1 MSRIPLYA
9 YEWRGEGKKNIMAVY
24 GQTSTPTN
32 SFSNN
37 KKVKLIAANV
47 ADARVFTKAS
57 VSKMSQSEFAGKKFG
72 KSYTLYIPGKPKVV
86 NGVVADPSDITEI
99 ETSVYLD
106 NDNVS
111 AELGPWQRLG
121 DIESFQQEIAGPWA
135 TTLAREQ
142 EKKIVKKEIFKGLS
156 AVVAPKTSAALDGAD
171 YGVLGK
177 ATAKLRKLALSSELI
192 GFLDPDVEAEI
203 STKAIANKFITSD
216 SQFMKLYG
224 ENAIG
229 KYATAG
235 WVESPDLPQFKTAA
249 SAYTG
254 SITLGTAAEDS
265 QGNALG
271 FAPITQISGT
281 NLVAGD
287 MFTVAGLKMVDTS
300 GIQTDVPVQIIVL
313 STNAAGTVGYINPL
327 RITFDGKAYGNPN
340 AWVAAGTESLTLV
353 AGLKNDTTYYVGEV
367 RAKDALAYDTYQ
379 FDNLPGSDDEMVSSV
394 GGSSVKM
401 RIFGDGTNLNKLVR
415 IDSAYAAALYE
426 PRNAVVLYFE
436 A

>member
-1 MSRIPLYA
+1 MA
-9 YEWRGEGKKNIMAVY
+9 WRRKEKIMAVY
-24 GQTSTPTN
+24 GTTSTPTN
-32 SFSNN
+32 TFANN
-37 KKVKLIAANV
+37 KKVKLVAANV

-72 KSYTLYIPGKPKVV
+72 RSYTLYIPGKPKVV
-86 NGVVADPSDITEI
+86 NGVVADPSDVTEI
-99 ETSVYLD
+99 ETQVYLD

-111 AELGPWQRLG
+111 NELGPWQRLG
-121 DIESFQQEIAGPWA
+121 DIESFQEEIAGPWA
-135 TTLAREQ
+135 TTLARSQ
-142 EKKIVKKEIFKGLS
+142 EKKIIKNEIFKALS

-171 YGVLGK
+171 YAVLGK
-177 ATAKLRKLALSSELI
+177 ATAKLRKLANSSELV

-203 STKAIANKFITSD
+203 SSKAIASKFITSD
-216 SQFMKLYG
+216 YQFMKLYG

-235 WVESPDLPQFKTAA
+235 WVETPDLPQITTHA

-254 SITLGTAAEDS
+254 SITLGTAVEDS

-271 FAPITQISGT
+271 FEPITQISGT

-287 MFTVAGLKMVDTS
+287 MFTVAGLKMVDNS

-313 STNAAGTVGYINPL
+313 STNEAGTVGYINPL

-340 AWVAAGTESLTLV
+340 ACVAAGTESLTLV
-353 AGLKNDTTYYVGEV
+353 AGLKNNATYYIAEV

-379 FDNLPGSDDEMVSSV
+379 FDQLPGSDEEQVASV

-401 RIFGDGTNLNKLVR
+401 RIFGDGTNLHKLIR
-415 IDSAYAAALYE
+415 IDSAYAAAIYE
-426 PRNAVVLYFE
+426 PRNAVVIYIE

>member
-1 MSRIPLYA
+1 
-9 YEWRGEGKKNIMAVY
+9 MAVY
-24 GQTSTPTN
+24 GTTSTPTN

-37 KKVKLIAANV
+37 KKVKLIAANI

-57 VSKMSQSEFAGKKFG
+57 VSKLSQSEFAGKKYG
-72 KSYTLYIPGKPKVV
+72 RSYTLYIPGAPKVQ
-86 NGVVADPSDITEI
+86 NGVVANPSDIVEI
-99 ETSVYLD
+99 ETNVTLD

-121 DIESFQQEIAGPWA
+121 DIESFQDEIGGPWA
-135 TTLAREQ
+135 RTLAREQ
-142 EKKIVKKEIFKGLS
+142 EKKIVKKEIFKALS
-156 AVVAPKTSAALDGAD
+156 AVVAPKTSASLDGAD

-177 ATAKLRKLALSSELI
+177 ATAKLRKLALGSELV

-203 STKAIANKFITSD
+203 SSKAIASKFITND
-216 SQFMKLYG
+216 AQFMKLYG

-235 WVESPDLPQFKTAA
+235 WVESPDLPQIHTAG

-254 SITLGTAAEDS
+254 SISLGTPVEDADH
-265 QGNALG
+265 NVLG
-271 FAPITQISGT
+271 FEPITQISGT
-281 NLVAGD
+281 NLVPGD
-287 MFTVAGLKMVDTS
+287 MFTVAGLNMVDTS
-300 GIQTDVPVQIIVL
+300 GVQTDVPVQIIVL
-313 STNAAGTVGYINPL
+313 STNAADTVGQISPL
-327 RITFDGKAYGNPN
+327 RITIDGKAYGNPN

-353 AGLKNDTTYYVGEV
+353 AGLKADTTYLIAEV

-379 FDNLPGSDDEMVSSV
+379 FDSLPGSDEEMVATV

-415 IDSAYAAALYE
+415 VDSSYACSLYE
-426 PRNAVVLYFE
+426 PRNAVVIYIE

>member
-1 MSRIPLYA
+1 VARRK
-9 YEWRGEGKKNIMAVY
+9 EKIMAQFY
-24 GQTSTPTN
+24 GQVGSATTPTN
-32 SFSNN
+32 TFANN
-37 KKVKLIAANV
+37 KKVKLVAANV

-72 KSYTLYIPGKPKVV
+72 RSYTLYIPGKPKVV
-86 NGVVADPSDITEI
+86 NGVVADPSDVTEI
-99 ETSVYLD
+99 ETQVYLD

-111 AELGPWQRLG
+111 NELGPWQRLG

-135 TTLAREQ
+135 TSLARDQ
-142 EKKIVKKEIFKGLS
+142 EKKIVKHEIFKAMG

-171 YGVLGK
+171 YSMLGK
-177 ATAKLRKLALSSELI
+177 ATAKLRKLALSSELV

-203 STKAIANKFITSD
+203 SDKAISNKFITSD

-224 ENAIG
+224 ENSIG

-235 WVESPDLPQFKTAA
+235 WVETPDLPQIKTKA

-254 SITLGTAAEDS
+254 SITLGTAAEDGN
-265 QGNALG
+265 GNALG

-313 STNAAGTVGYINPL
+313 STNDAGTVGYINPL

-340 AWVAAGTESLTLV
+340 AWVAADTESLTLV
-353 AGLKNDTTYYVGEV
+353 AGLKANTTYQICEV

-379 FDNLPGSDDEMVSSV
+379 FDSLPGSDEEQVATV

-401 RIFGDGTNLNKLVR
+401 RIFGDGTNLNKLIR
-415 IDSAYAAALYE
+415 LDSAYAAAIYE
-426 PRNAVVLYFE
+426 PRNCVVIYVE
-436 A
+436 M

>member
-1 MSRIPLYA
+1 
-9 YEWRGEGKKNIMAVY
+9 MAVY
-24 GQTSTPTN
+24 GTTSTPTN
-32 SFSNN
+32 TFANN
-37 KKVKLIAANV
+37 KKVKLVAANV

-72 KSYTLYIPGKPKVV
+72 RSYTLYIPGKPKVV
-86 NGVVADPSDITEI
+86 NGVVADPSDVTEI
-99 ETSVYLD
+99 ETQVYLD

-111 AELGPWQRLG
+111 NELGPWQRLG
-121 DIESFQQEIAGPWA
+121 DIESFQEEIAGPWA
-135 TTLAREQ
+135 TTLARSQ
-142 EKKIVKKEIFKGLS
+142 EKKIIKNEIFKALS

-171 YGVLGK
+171 YAVLGK
-177 ATAKLRKLALSSELI
+177 ATAKLRKLANSSELV

-203 STKAIANKFITSD
+203 SSKAIASKFITSD

-235 WVESPDLPQFKTAA
+235 WVETPDLPQITTHA

-254 SITLGTAAEDS
+254 SITLGTAVEDS

-271 FAPITQISGT
+271 FEPITQISGT

-287 MFTVAGLKMVDTS
+287 MFTVAGLKMVDNS

-313 STNAAGTVGYINPL
+313 STNQAGTVGYISPL
-327 RITFDGKAYGNPN
+327 RITFDGKAFGNPN

-353 AGLKNDTTYYVGEV
+353 AGLKNNATYYVAEV

-379 FDNLPGSDDEMVSSV
+379 FDSLPGSDEEQVATV

-401 RIFGDGTNLNKLVR
+401 RIFGDGTNLNKLIR
-415 IDSAYAAALYE
+415 IDSAYAAAIYE
-426 PRNAVVLYFE
+426 PRNAVVIYIE

>member
-1 MSRIPLYA
+1 
-9 YEWRGEGKKNIMAVY
+9 MAIY

-57 VSKMSQSEFAGKKFG
+57 VSKMSQSEFAGKKYG
-72 KSYTLYIPGKPKVV
+72 KSYNLYIPGKPKVV

-99 ETSVYLD
+99 ETQVMLD

-121 DIESFQQEIAGPWA
+121 DIEDFQEQIAGPWA

-142 EKKIVKKEIFKGLS
+142 EKKIVKNEIFKAMS
-156 AVVAPKTSAALDGAD
+156 AVVAPKTTSSLDGAD
-171 YGVLGK
+171 YGVLSK
-177 ATAKLRKLALSSELI
+177 ATAKLRKLALSSELV
-192 GFLDPDVEAEI
+192 GFLDPDVEGEI
-203 STKAIANKFITSD
+203 SSKAVSSKFVTND
-216 SQFMKLYG
+216 GTFMKLYG

-235 WVESPDLPQFKTAA
+235 WVETPDLPQITTNA

-254 SITLGTAAEDS
+254 SITLGDAVTDS
-265 QGNALG
+265 EGNALG
-271 FAPITQISGT
+271 FAEVKQISGT

-327 RITFDGKAYGNPN
+327 RITLDGKAYNNPN
-340 AWVAAGTESLTLV
+340 AWVATGTTTLSLV
-353 AGLKNDTTYYVGEV
+353 AGLTNGKTYQICEV
-367 RAKDALAYDTYQ
+367 RTKDALAYDTYQ
-379 FDNLPGSDDEMVSSV
+379 FDNLPGSDDEMVGTV

-415 IDSAYAAALYE
+415 IDSAYAASLYE
-426 PRNAVVLYFE
+426 PRNAVVIYIE
-436 A
+436 M

>member
-1 MSRIPLYA
+1 MA
-9 YEWRGEGKKNIMAVY
+9 WRRKEKIMAVY
-24 GQTSTPTN
+24 GTTSTPTN
-32 SFSNN
+32 TFANN
-37 KKVKLIAANV
+37 KKVKLVAANV

-72 KSYTLYIPGKPKVV
+72 RSYTLYIPGKPKVV
-86 NGVVADPSDITEI
+86 NGVVADPSDVTEI
-99 ETSVYLD
+99 ETQVDLD

-111 AELGPWQRLG
+111 NELGPWQRLG
-121 DIESFQQEIAGPWA
+121 DIESFQEEIAGPWA
-135 TTLAREQ
+135 TTLARSQ
-142 EKKIVKKEIFKGLS
+142 EKKIIKNEIFKALS

-171 YGVLGK
+171 YAVLGK
-177 ATAKLRKLALSSELI
+177 ATAKLRKLANSSELV

-203 STKAIANKFITSD
+203 SSKAIASKFITSD

-235 WVESPDLPQFKTAA
+235 WVETPDLPQITTHA

-254 SITLGTAAEDS
+254 SITLGTAVEDS

-271 FAPITQISGT
+271 FEPITQISGT

-287 MFTVAGLKMVDTS
+287 MFTVAGLKMVDNS

-313 STNAAGTVGYINPL
+313 STNEAGTVGYINPL

-353 AGLKNDTTYYVGEV
+353 AGLKNNATYYIAEV

-379 FDNLPGSDDEMVSSV
+379 FDQLPGSDEEQVASV

-401 RIFGDGTNLNKLVR
+401 RIFGDGTNLNKLIR
-415 IDSAYAAALYE
+415 IDSAYAAAIYE
-426 PRNAVVLYFE
+426 PRNAVVIYIE

>member
-1 MSRIPLYA
+1 
-9 YEWRGEGKKNIMAVY
+9 MAVY
-24 GQTSTPTN
+24 GTTSTPTN
-32 SFSNN
+32 TFANN
-37 KKVKLIAANV
+37 KKVKLVAANV

-72 KSYTLYIPGKPKVV
+72 RSYTLYIPGKPKVV
-86 NGVVADPSDITEI
+86 NGVVADPSDVTEI
-99 ETSVYLD
+99 ETQVYLD

-111 AELGPWQRLG
+111 NELGPWQRLG
-121 DIESFQQEIAGPWA
+121 DIESFQEEIAGPWA
-135 TTLAREQ
+135 TTLARSQ
-142 EKKIVKKEIFKGLS
+142 EKKIIKNEIFKALS

-171 YGVLGK
+171 YAVLGK
-177 ATAKLRKLALSSELI
+177 ATAKLRKLANSSELV

-203 STKAIANKFITSD
+203 SSKAIASKFITSD

-235 WVESPDLPQFKTAA
+235 WVETPDLPQITTAS

-254 SITLGTAAEDS
+254 SITLGTAVEDS

-271 FAPITQISGT
+271 FEPITQISGT

-287 MFTVAGLKMVDTS
+287 MFTVAGLKMVDNS

-313 STNAAGTVGYINPL
+313 STNQAGTVGYISPL

-353 AGLKNDTTYYVGEV
+353 AGLKNNATYYIAEV

-379 FDNLPGSDDEMVSSV
+379 FDSLPGSDEEQVASV

-401 RIFGDGTNLNKLVR
+401 RIFGDGTNLNKLIR
-415 IDSAYAAALYE
+415 IDSAYAAAIYE
-426 PRNAVVLYFE
+426 PRNAVVIYIE

>member
-1 MSRIPLYA
+1 
-9 YEWRGEGKKNIMAVY
+9 MAVY
-24 GQTSTPTN
+24 GTTSTPTN
-32 SFSNN
+32 TFANN
-37 KKVKLIAANV
+37 KKVKLVAANI
-47 ADARVFTKAS
+47 ADGRVFTKAS

-72 KSYTLYIPGKPKVV
+72 RSYTLYIPGKPKVV
-86 NGVVADPSDITEI
+86 NGVVADPSDVTEI
-99 ETSVYLD
+99 ETQVYLD

-111 AELGPWQRLG
+111 NELGPWQRLG
-121 DIESFQQEIAGPWA
+121 DIESFQEQIAGPWA
-135 TTLAREQ
+135 DALVRTQ
-142 EKKIVKKEIFKGLS
+142 EKKIIKNEIFKALS

-171 YGVLGK
+171 YAMLGK
-177 ATAKLRKLALSSELI
+177 ATAKLRKLANASELI

-203 STKAIANKFITSD
+203 SSKAIANKFITSD

-224 ENAIG
+224 ENAVG

-235 WVESPDLPQFKTAA
+235 WVETPDLPQITTHA

-254 SITLGTAAEDS
+254 SISLGTPVEDADH
-265 QGNALG
+265 NVLG
-271 FAPITQISGT
+271 FEQITQISGT

-287 MFTVAGLKMVDTS
+287 MFTVAGLKMVDNS

-313 STNAAGTVGYINPL
+313 STNAAGTVGYISPL
-327 RITFDGKAYGNPN
+327 RITIDGKAYGNPN

-353 AGLKNDTTYYVGEV
+353 AGLKNNTTYYISEV

-379 FDNLPGSDDEMVSSV
+379 FDSLPGSDEEQVASV

-401 RIFGDGTNLNKLVR
+401 RVFGDGTNLNKLIR
-415 IDSAYAAALYE
+415 LDSAYAASIYE
-426 PRNAVVLYFE
+426 PRNAVVIYIE

>member
-1 MSRIPLYA
+1 
-9 YEWRGEGKKNIMAVY
+9 MAQFY
-24 GQTSTPTN
+24 GQVGTATTPNNT
-32 SFSNN
+32 FSNN
-37 KKVKLIAANV
+37 KKVKLVAANV

-86 NGVVADPSDITEI
+86 NGVVADPSDVTEI
-99 ETSVYLD
+99 ETQVYLD

-111 AELGPWQRLG
+111 NELGPWQRLG
-121 DIESFQQEIAGPWA
+121 DIESFQEQIAGPWA
-135 TTLAREQ
+135 TSLVRTQ
-142 EKKIVKKEIFKGLS
+142 EKKIIKNEIFKALS
-156 AVVAPKTSAALDGAD
+156 AVVAKKTSDPLDGAD
-171 YGVLGK
+171 YAVLSK
-177 ATAKLRKLALSSELI
+177 ATAKLRKLANSSELV

-203 STKAIANKFITSD
+203 SSKAIATKFITSD

-235 WVESPDLPQFKTAA
+235 WVETPDLPQLTTAA

-254 SITLGTAAEDS
+254 TIDLGTPAEDADH
-265 QGNALG
+265 NVLG
-271 FAPITQISGT
+271 FEPITQIAGT

-287 MFTVAGLKMVDTS
+287 MFTVAGLKMVDNS

-313 STNAAGTVGYINPL
+313 STNEAGTVGYISPL
-327 RITFDGKAYGNPN
+327 RITIDGKAYGNPN
-340 AWVAAGTESLTLV
+340 AWVASGTESLTLV
-353 AGLKNDTTYYVGEV
+353 AGLKNNATYYIAEV

-379 FDNLPGSDDEMVSSV
+379 FDALPGSDEEQVASV

-401 RIFGDGTNLNKLVR
+401 RVFGDGTNLNKLIR
-415 IDSAYAAALYE
+415 LDSAYAASIYE
-426 PRNAVVLYFE
+426 PRNAVVIYIE

>member
-1 MSRIPLYA
+1 
-9 YEWRGEGKKNIMAVY
+9 MAVY
-24 GQTSTPTN
+24 GTTSTPTN
-32 SFSNN
+32 TFANN
-37 KKVKLIAANV
+37 KKVKLVAANV

-57 VSKMSQSEFAGKKFG
+57 VSKMSQSDFAGKKFG
-72 KSYTLYIPGKPKVV
+72 RSYTLYIPGKPKVV
-86 NGVVADPSDITEI
+86 NGVVADPSDVTEI
-99 ETSVYLD
+99 ETQVYLD

-111 AELGPWQRLG
+111 NELGPWQRLG

-135 TTLAREQ
+135 TSLARDQ
-142 EKKIVKKEIFKGLS
+142 EKKIVKHEIFKAMG
-156 AVVAPKTSAALDGAD
+156 AVVAKKADGNNDPLNGAD
-171 YGVLGK
+171 YSMLGK
-177 ATAKLRKLALSSELI
+177 ATAKLRKLALSSELV

-203 STKAIANKFITSD
+203 SDKAISNKFITSD

-224 ENAIG
+224 ENSIG

-235 WVESPDLPQFKTAA
+235 WVETPDLPQIKTAA

-254 SITLGTAAEDS
+254 SITLGSAVEDS

-287 MFTVAGLKMVDTS
+287 MFTVAGLKIVDTS

-313 STNAAGTVGYINPL
+313 STNEAGTVGYINPL

-340 AWVAAGTESLTLV
+340 AWVASGTESLTLV
-353 AGLKNDTTYYVGEV
+353 AGLKNNTTYQICEV

-379 FDNLPGSDDEMVSSV
+379 FDSLPGSDEEQVATV

-401 RIFGDGTNLNKLVR
+401 RIFGDGTNLNKLIR
-415 IDSAYAAALYE
+415 LDSAYAAAIYE
-426 PRNAVVLYFE
+426 PRNCVVIYVE
-436 A
+436 M

>member
-1 MSRIPLYA
+1 
-9 YEWRGEGKKNIMAVY
+9 MAVY
-24 GQTSTPTN
+24 GTTSTPTN
-32 SFSNN
+32 TFANN
-37 KKVKLIAANV
+37 KKVKLVAANI
-47 ADARVFTKAS
+47 ADGRVFTKAS

-72 KSYTLYIPGKPKVV
+72 RSYTLYIPGKPKVV
-86 NGVVADPSDITEI
+86 NGVVADPSDVTEI
-99 ETSVYLD
+99 ETQVYLD

-111 AELGPWQRLG
+111 NELGPWQRLG
-121 DIESFQQEIAGPWA
+121 DIESFQEEIAGPWA
-135 TTLAREQ
+135 DSLVRTQ
-142 EKKIVKKEIFKGLS
+142 EKKIIKNEIFKALS

-171 YGVLGK
+171 YAVLGK
-177 ATAKLRKLALSSELI
+177 ATAKLRKLANSSELI

-203 STKAIANKFITSD
+203 SSKAIANKFITND
-216 SQFMKLYG
+216 STFMKLYG

-235 WVESPDLPQFKTAA
+235 WVETPDLPQIHTAG

-254 SITLGTAAEDS
+254 SISLGTPVEDADH
-265 QGNALG
+265 NVLG
-271 FAPITQISGT
+271 FEPITQISGT

-287 MFTVAGLKMVDTS
+287 MFTVAGLKMVDNS

-313 STNAAGTVGYINPL
+313 STNVAGTVGYISPL
-327 RITFDGKAYGNPN
+327 RITIDGKAYGNPN

-353 AGLKNDTTYYVGEV
+353 AGLKADTTYYISEV

-379 FDNLPGSDDEMVSSV
+379 FDSLPGSDEEQVATV

-401 RIFGDGTNLNKLVR
+401 RVFGDGTNLNKLIR
-415 IDSAYAAALYE
+415 IDSAYAASIYE
-426 PRNAVVLYFE
+426 PRNACVIYIE